1 MLLLLDLSAA
11 FDTVDHD
18 ILLTRLHSEYSISGI
33 AIEWFH
39 SYLTSHSQFVLIK
52 GCRSQSRELKWGV
65 PQGSVLGP
73 ILYVLYTAPLADILR
88 FHEMQFHF
96 YADDTQLYISFST
109 NNDMELTNSITKI
122 EECLSDIDKW
132 MSINRLKLHK
142 DKTELLYLFS
152 KYNPQQ
158 SLSPLSFGT
167 ESIPLHM
174 QETLALSS
182 IPLCKCFPM

>member
-1 MLLLLDLSAA
+1 M
-11 FDTVDHD
+11 DHD
-18 ILLTRLHSEYSISGI
+18 ILHTRLHSIKYSISGI
-33 AIEWFH
+33 ALEWFR
-39 SYLTSHSQFVLIK
+39 SYLTNRSQFALIE
-52 GCRSQSRELKWGV
+52 GCRSQSRELKCGV

-132 MSINRLKLHK
+132 MSINRLKLNK

-158 SLSPLSFGT
+158 SLPPLRFGT
-167 ESIPLHM
+167 DTIKP
-174 QETLALSS
+174 SS
-182 IPLCKCFPM
+182 HARNIGAIFDTTMSMLPHVNNV